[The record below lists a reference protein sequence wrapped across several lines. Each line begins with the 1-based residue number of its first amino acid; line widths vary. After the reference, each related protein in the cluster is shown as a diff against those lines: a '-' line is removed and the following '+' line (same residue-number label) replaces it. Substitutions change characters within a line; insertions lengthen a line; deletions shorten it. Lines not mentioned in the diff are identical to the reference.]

1 MDELIQE
8 LKKVLANS
16 FAFYVKAQNYHW
28 NVEGPNFPQYHT
40 FLGDLYEEVRASID
54 TTAENIRMLGAY
66 APSSFSRFAELSD
79 VEDELKIPT
88 ADVMMAR
95 LLEDNEKLLANLEK
109 CFELSEANHQHGLS
123 DWIAGRQDA
132 HKKHAWMLRSIL
144 KNK

>member
-1 MDELIQE
+1 MDELVQA

-28 NVEGPNFPQYHT
+28 NVEGPNFPQYHL
-40 FLGDLYEEVRASID
+40 FLGDLYEEVQGSID
-54 TTAENIRMLGAY
+54 RTAENIRMLGGY
-66 APSSFSRFAELSD
+66 APSSLSRFAELSE

-95 LLEDNEKLLANLEK
+95 LNDDNERVIESINNCYALAEQLG
-109 CFELSEANHQHGLS
+109 QHGLS
-123 DWIAGRQDA
+123 NWLAERQDA
-132 HKKHAWMLRSIL
+132 HKKHGWMLKSIL